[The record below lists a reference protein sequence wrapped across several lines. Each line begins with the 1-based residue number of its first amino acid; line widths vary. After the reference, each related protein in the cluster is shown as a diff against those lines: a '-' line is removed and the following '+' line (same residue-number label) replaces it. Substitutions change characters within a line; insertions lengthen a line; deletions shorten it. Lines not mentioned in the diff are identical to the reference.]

1 MACPPEDPETL
12 EPGFLFEWYINPT
25 FPSPFYVAG
34 GSGVAPAAAARSPAC
49 DSDSD
54 SGSNGSGSARGAED
68 AVGVGPG
75 AAAGGGAESGPRI
88 DSDLRE
94 SVSESAR
101 RAADDEADPLRAGLR
116 VVSIDSDSDSE
127 YLESENVCS
136 FDLESQR
143 NLAAELEWEEVSEQA
158 HDRDEEEVTVSSE
171 NFTEELEGVVASA
184 KGKLAGK
191 GKKRR
196 DCWFWQRAEAQ
207 IRGRR

>member
-1 MACPPEDPETL
+1 MARPPEDPETL

-54 SGSNGSGSARGAED
+54 SDSDSGSDGSGSACGAND
-68 AVGVGPG
+68 TVGVGPG
-75 AAAGGGAESGPRI
+75 ATTGGGAESGPRI
-88 DSDLRE
+88 DSDRRE
-94 SVSESAR
+94 SVSESAQ
-101 RAADDEADPLRAGLR
+101 RAAADEADPRRAGLR
-116 VVSIDSDSDSE
+116 VVSIDSDSDLE

-171 NFTEELEGVVASA
+171 NFTEELEGGEELSDV
-184 KGKLAGK
+184 
-191 GKKRR
+191 
-196 DCWFWQRAEAQ
+196 EMP
-207 IRGRR
+207 GRMIVKES